1 MPFITKIINMKFPD
15 NVMHSVL
22 LKRQLLSGVED
33 ERSVYLVVLSIPNEN
48 CTFEPG
54 DIVFIYPQNNAI
66 FVEKLLTLMQL
77 SGEEPIVDA
86 DAKQTL
92 TLHEALSSHFELLL
106 KPSVFA
112 TLPSHDEVN
121 FWMALT
127 SLKNRYKTDFSA
139 SILCNWLKPMRPR
152 AYSIASAHM
161 KSPHTIELIVGLVT
175 FKNVEGGIG
184 EGLSSGFLCKRLR
197 INESLKIYV
206 KSSHF
211 KLPADDTKPVIM
223 VGPGTGIAP
232 FKAFLE
238 ARLLSKATGHNW
250 LFFGGRHRDID
261 FIFEDFITHCQRE
274 NVLTRLDLA
283 FSRDQ
288 EHKVYVQH
296 RMMENADVL
305 WEWLQKGAYF
315 YICGEAKSM
324 AKDVES
330 TLLKIIENCGHLNST
345 QAEDFLKMLKNT
357 GRYQKDVY

>member
-1 MPFITKIINMKFPD
+1 MKFPD
-15 NVMHSVL
+15 NVMRSVL

-33 ERSVYLVVLSIPNEN
+33 ERSVYLVTLSVPNEN
-48 CTFEPG
+48 CIFEPG
-54 DIVFIYPQNNAI
+54 DVVFIYPQNNAI
-66 FVEKLLTLMQL
+66 FVEKLLALMQL
-77 SGEEPIVDA
+77 PGEEPIVDA
-86 DAKQTL
+86 DTKQIL
-92 TLHEALSSHFELLL
+92 TLYEALSSHFELLL
-106 KPSVFA
+106 KPSIFA
-112 TLPSHDEVN
+112 TLPSRDGGD

-127 SLKNRYKTDFSA
+127 SLKNRCRTDFSA
-139 SILCNWLKPMRPR
+139 ALLCSWLKPMRPR
-152 AYSIASAHM
+152 AYSIASAYM
-161 KSPHTIELIVGLVT
+161 QNPHVMELIVGLLT

-211 KLPADDTKPVIM
+211 KLPVDDTKPVIM

-250 LFFGGRHRDID
+250 LFFGGRHRDVD
-261 FIFEDFITHCQRE
+261 FILEDFITYCQRE

-296 RMMENADVL
+296 KMMENASVL

-330 TLLKIIENCGHLNST
+330 TLLKIIENCGHLNRT
-345 QAEDFLKMLKNT
+345 QAEDLLKMLKNT
-357 GRYQKDVY
+357 RRYQKDVY